1 MRATPIDAVD
11 IRHVTRWVQGLDSQ
25 GLSAKTIK
33 NLHGL
38 FSSTMKTAVRLGYCS
53 NNPRVGCRPP
63 EVDGDYRRDVRTHP
77 CGVPTPAGRHD
88 SALPIFIRSLV
99 GTGFRWSEAT
109 ALQVAAFDFNATTKT
124 VRVAKAWKRGGD
136 GKDYLGP
143 PKTQRSRRIV
153 SLPPTLADELKGF
166 CQGRQPTDL

>member
-1 MRATPIDAVD
+1 LRATPIDAVD

-25 GLSAKTIK
+25 GLPAKTIK
-33 NLHGL
+33 NLHDL

-63 EVDGDYRRDVRTHP
+63 EVDGDNRRDVRTHP

-124 VRVAKAWKRGGD
+124 VSCQSLEKRRRWEGLPRSTQNAALKTNSLAALD
-136 GKDYLGP
+136 GCRR
-143 PKTQRSRRIV
+143 TQR
-153 SLPPTLADELKGF
+153 LPPRPPAN
-166 CQGRQPTDL
+166 